1 MKIEKEDLRVGT
13 IYYSPFTLTEVNRFT
28 VWYINHVEA
37 MCTVTRWDE
46 KRNEFR
52 RPETITIPEVMFS
65 NEYEAQLYCITR
77 IEEYLKEAKENLEK
91 MKGEFNEK

>member
-1 MKIEKEDLRVGT
+1 MKIEKEDLKVGT

-46 KRNEFR
+46 TNEFS
-52 RPETITIPEVMFS
+52 RPETITIPNTMFT
-65 NEYEAQLYCITR
+65 NEYEAQQHCVTMA
-77 IEEYLKEAKENLEK
+77 EEYLREAKENLEK

>member
-1 MKIEKEDLRVGT
+1 MKIEKEDLKVGA
-13 IYYSPFTLTEVNRFT
+13 IYYSPFALTEVNRFT

-65 NEYEAQLYCITR
+65 NECEAQLYCITR

>member
-1 MKIEKEDLRVGT
+1 MKIEKEDLKVGA
-13 IYYSPFTLTEVNRFT
+13 IYYSPFALTEVNRFT

-46 KRNEFR
+46 TNEFS
-52 RPETITIPEVMFS
+52 RPETIKIPEVMFS
-65 NEYEAQLYCITR
+65 NEYEAQLYYITR
-77 IEEYLKEAKENLEK
+77 LEEYMNEAKENLKK